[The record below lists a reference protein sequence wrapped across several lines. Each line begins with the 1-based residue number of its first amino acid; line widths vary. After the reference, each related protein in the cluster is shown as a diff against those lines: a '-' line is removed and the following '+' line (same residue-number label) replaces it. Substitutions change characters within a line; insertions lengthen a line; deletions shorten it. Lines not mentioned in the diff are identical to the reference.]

1 MNIFYLHPDP
11 VVCAIHHCDKHVV
24 KMILESA
31 QMLSA
36 VLDWQYN
43 YINFSTGEPGDGQV
57 LTQFGLPGYP
67 KAHAKHPCTLW
78 ARESKLNAVWL
89 VEHMRA
95 LCFEYTARYG
105 KFHKQDTL
113 PMIYEAQ
120 LRYCRFPELD
130 QTEFV
135 QAITNKDLH
144 RDDPVEA
151 YREYYIQE
159 KAYFAKWRSGLI
171 PEWFSN
177 AA

>member
-1 MNIFYLHPDP
+1 MNIFVLDRDP
-11 VVCAIHHCDKHVV
+11 KVAAFMMCDKHVV

-36 VLDWQYN
+36 VLDCQYDDKHR
-43 YINFSTGEPGDGQV
+43 GESNDPV
-57 LTQFGLPGYP
+57 IKTFGMPGYP

-78 ARESKLNAVWL
+78 ARKSKRNAMWL

-105 KFHKQDTL
+105 KFHKQDGL
-113 PMIYEAQ
+113 PMVYEAQ
-120 LRYCRFPELD
+120 LQYCVFEEKD

-135 QAITNKDLH
+135 QAITNTDLH

-151 YREYYIQE
+151 YRQYYIQE
-159 KAYFAKWRSGLI
+159 KAHFAKWRSGLV